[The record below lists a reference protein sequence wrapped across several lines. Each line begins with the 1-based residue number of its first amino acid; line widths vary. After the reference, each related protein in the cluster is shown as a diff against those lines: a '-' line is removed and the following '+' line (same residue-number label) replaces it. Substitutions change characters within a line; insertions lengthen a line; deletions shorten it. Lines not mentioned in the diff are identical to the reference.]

1 MIETLVALIVG
12 LVGAFLFQRSK
23 TKSAEAINDNLEIK
37 EDLLEKKKEI
47 IKNQGLIEAEEQ
59 KREEIKNDEKNPTL
73 IDIAD
78 YINRRK

>member
-23 TKSAEAINDNLEIK
+23 AKSAEALNDNLEIK
-37 EDLLEKKKEI
+37 ENLLEKQKEVV
-47 IKNQGLIEAEEQ
+47 KNQGLIEAEEQ

>member
-1 MIETLVALIVG
+1 MIEALLALIVG
-12 LVGAFLFQRSK
+12 LFGAFLFQRSK
-23 TKSAEAINDNLEIK
+23 TKSSEALNDNLEVK
-37 EDLLEKKKEI
+37 EKLLEKQKEI
-47 IKNQGLIEAEEQ
+47 VKNQGLIEAEEQ